1 MLLLASLLNS
11 SLDTPPHKRLLN
23 PCLAREQVLLK
34 VINYTAA
41 LIDVDLKWVKTF
53 KNYNLKKT
61 HANLWIKN
69 IYCKNLIHAWF
80 ENKKHVELVI
90 SDHWNKPG
98 LL

>member
-41 LIDVDLKWVKTF
+41 LIDVDLK
-53 KNYNLKKT
+53 
-61 HANLWIKN
+61 
-69 IYCKNLIHAWF
+69 
-80 ENKKHVELVI
+80 
-90 SDHWNKPG
+90 
-98 LL
+98 